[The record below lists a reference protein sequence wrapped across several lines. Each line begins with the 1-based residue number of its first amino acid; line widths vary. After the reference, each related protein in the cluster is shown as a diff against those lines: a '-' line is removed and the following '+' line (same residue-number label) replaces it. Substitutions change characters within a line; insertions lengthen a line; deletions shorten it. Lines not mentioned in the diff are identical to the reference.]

1 MAKLSDLVS
10 CCADISGVPEPT
22 VREISRRLREAKL
35 IGTGKGGRYGGAD
48 MTANDAASLLA
59 GLLIASTSS
68 VAITELGSITKRF
81 LEFRAYSSRREPP
94 LPLGYWPR
102 ALALP
107 LLYRLENGH
116 KFKDALTAL
125 IQSSANGDL
134 EQATKKWAADVPA
147 AWFTFQVEIARPRP
161 HPEAKIEFSSAS
173 FDQLVLWY
181 LSPRDVRVG
190 QFYMPAY
197 PRKWS
202 ELRSNPSEFDLRVIA
217 RIEEGTIAAI
227 GRVLENE
234 VP

>member
-1 MAKLSDLVS
+1 M
-10 CCADISGVPEPT
+10 
-22 VREISRRLREAKL
+22 
-35 IGTGKGGRYGGAD
+35 
-48 MTANDAASLLA
+48 
-59 GLLIASTSS
+59 
-68 VAITELGSITKRF
+68 
-81 LEFRAYSSRREPP
+81 
-94 LPLGYWPR
+94 
-102 ALALP
+102 
-107 LLYRLENGH
+107 YRLESGH

-134 EQATKKWAADVPA
+134 EQATKKWAADDPA
-147 AWFTFQVEIARPRP
+147 ARFTFEVEITRPRP
-161 HPEAKIEFSSAS
+161 HSEAIIGFSSAS
-173 FDQLVLWY
+173 FGQLVLWY